1 MKRAYVIGA
10 PIAHSLSP
18 VLHGAAYREIG
29 LDYQFVRQE
38 VTEDQLEGF
47 VAKLNDDHLLGLAVT
62 MPLKQRI
69 IPLLDVV
76 EPLAE
81 GVGAVN
87 TVVPS
92 GRVLTGFNTD
102 VFGIVE
108 ALREV
113 GEADDRS
120 EAVILGA
127 RATASSALA
136 ALGELH
142 VGKTTVIARN
152 FGGPGSIA
160 MTEARLGVTTTHIPW
175 RDTERAVAALE
186 RADIIVSTLPA
197 TVADHWA
204 DLITPRSNALV
215 LDAAYDPWPS
225 QLATTAAGAGAHAVP
240 GSLMLL
246 HQACR
251 QFELMTGHDAPTGA
265 MRNAL
270 NDALGANA

>member
-1 MKRAYVIGA
+1 MKHAYVIGS

-18 VLHGAAYREIG
+18 VLHNSAYRETD
-29 LDYQFVRQE
+29 LDYEFMRQE
-38 VTEDQLEGF
+38 VTEHDLEQFMSQLSEE
-47 VAKLNDDHLLGLAVT
+47 VIGLAVT

-76 EPLAE
+76 EPLAQA
-81 GVGAVN
+81 VGAVN

-92 GRVLTGFNTD
+92 GRVLAGFNTD
-102 VFGIVE
+102 VYGIVE
-108 ALREV
+108 ALRES
-113 GEADDRS
+113 GSADERP

-142 VGKTTVIARN
+142 VGATTVIARS
-152 FGGPGSIA
+152 FAGPGSITLA
-160 MTEARLGVTTTHIPW
+160 EARLGVSTTHLPW
-175 RDTERAVAALE
+175 RDTERAISTLE

-197 TVADHWA
+197 GIADHWA
-204 DLITPRSNALV
+204 ELFTPRSDALI

-225 QLATTAAGAGAHAVP
+225 KLAQKATSAGAQAVP

-246 HQACR
+246 HQARR
-251 QFELMTGHDAPTGA
+251 QFELMTGHEAPTA
-265 MRNAL
+265 TMRNAL
-270 NDALGANA
+270 YEVLHPHA